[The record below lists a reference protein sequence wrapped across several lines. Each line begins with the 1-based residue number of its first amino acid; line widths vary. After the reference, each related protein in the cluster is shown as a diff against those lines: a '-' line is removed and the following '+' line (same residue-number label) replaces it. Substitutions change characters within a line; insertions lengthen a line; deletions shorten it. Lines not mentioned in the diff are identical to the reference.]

1 MSSNGILIPQLLI
14 LGISIF
20 CAAVAIYC
28 FPSPQSW
35 PVLALILA
43 AIAIAIIA
51 SVAIELLPWL
61 DMASHHKVQ
70 SCACRTVV

>member
-1 MSSNGILIPQLLI
+1 MSGNGQVIPQLLI
-14 LGISIF
+14 LGIGIF
-20 CAAVAIYC
+20 CAAVTIYS
-28 FPSPQSW
+28 FPSPRSSL
-35 PVLALILA
+35 VLGLILA